1 MSLKNNDLILFLFYL
16 LRRNYEVPIL
26 NIVKILGSFK
36 SLSKNTVEKIIWEV
50 LSQEEIYS

>member
-16 LRRNYEVPIL
+16 LRRNYKVPIL

-36 SLSKNTVEKIIWEV
+36 SLSKNTVEKIIWDI